1 MIEKK
6 NKTKQNKALYLNFK
20 ILTGNTILR
29 LRAETVPPFYV
40 IIREPREGRPVCGA
54 KKVPSFLSY
63 FKTLSIV
70 PASGVEPATSRS
82 VVKRSTDCANPAVD
96 KLHFAHECWAYLY
109 KFANLNTQDI
119 GKLYIFFGCLVRLL

>member
-1 MIEKK
+1 M
-6 NKTKQNKALYLNFK
+6 
-20 ILTGNTILR
+20 
-29 LRAETVPPFYV
+29 

-82 VVKRSTDCANPAVD
+82 AVKRATDWANPAVD
-96 KLHFAHECWAYLY
+96 KLHFAHEFWAYLY